1 MFKLRF
7 KNYEKEVLKDITNA
21 KKNYFN
27 RILNAY
33 KNDMKKTWRTIN
45 ETLSKDKISSELLST
60 FYHNDLELTNPIEIA
75 N

>member
-1 MFKLRF
+1 MQ
-7 KNYEKEVLKDITNA
+7 

-27 RILNAY
+27 RIFNAY

-60 FYHNDLELTNPIEIA
+60 FYQNDLELTNPIEIA